1 MARLG
6 NVFNNKEDIKKEE
19 QHPRRTIKWIHY
31 TKLKENPGQYCPE
44 RDKEEIEALAAL
56 VSRTMDLSIT
66 ITGDSAYV
74 AGDKGEVE
82 VHWEV
87 LQR

>member
-1 MARLG
+1 M
-6 NVFNNKEDIKKEE
+6 KKFS
-19 QHPRRTIKWIHY
+19 QLDAAFYRFPA
-31 TKLKENPGQYCPE
+31 
-44 RDKEEIEALAAL
+44 EEIEALAAL